1 MIDDF
6 IEDVN
11 VIPVLKVFIVVSL
24 FGVNVVLVEVIVF
37 KGVFVGL
44 LKSVVVSVETD
55 TTGVVGFVNF
65 LIVVRA

>member
-24 FGVNVVLVEVIVF
+24 FGLNVVLVEVIVF

-44 LKSVVVSVETD
+44 LKSVVAFVEAD
-55 TTGVVGFVNF
+55 TTDVVGLVNS
-65 LIVVRA
+65 LIVVRS